1 MAQPPNIIYVPYIPI
16 AFVYY
21 DPQQEQPIQAP
32 EQEEELIEEKVNYN
46 DELNKFLKREE
57 EQMKRDYKRK
67 LFKTVLQGEV
77 YGNKK

>member
-1 MAQPPNIIYVPYIPI
+1 MTQPTHFVLVPFVPI
-16 AFVYY
+16 AIVYY
-21 DPQQEQPIQAP
+21 NPIEEQPIQAP

-77 YGNKK
+77 YGNKR